1 MCVPWTNPHM
11 KPQKL
16 FIHKVRYS
24 FFFFFFFAYLIACFH
39 CDILIIV
46 WPHTPLL
53 GHVDTNS
60 GKSFFA
66 AKIGR
71 FSSTPCTY
79 YVLWHSLVWQ
89 RRKIKI
95 NSNKMWS
102 LVAFKAVCIITFWSQ
117 SCFLNE
123 FPLYLCSLLVVF
135 CCPVIQKRMLLL
147 THEVNTY
154 ALLFLLA
161 IPHSSSNVKSSFLF
175 CKFSASC
182 ITFSHIVKVWH
193 MSF

>member
-1 MCVPWTNPHM
+1 MFPLWHPHNSVTSYTTIGACWHK
-11 KPQKL
+11 KP
-16 FIHKVRYS
+16 
-24 FFFFFFFAYLIACFH
+24 FFFFFS
-39 CDILIIV
+39 
-46 WPHTPLL
+46 
-53 GHVDTNS
+53 NS

-79 YVLWHSLVWQ
+79 YILWHSLVWQ
-89 RRKIKI
+89 RRKKKI